1 MVAATRTHLD
11 LQKAPPAEVR
21 LATPAATT
29 STAPRAGAD
38 YNLQIVWSLARYVE
52 EHFGPDALGEV
63 ATAGGLQPSDFHR
76 KNQWVSWQSFEAI
89 LAKARSLM
97 TGDDEFKRACIH
109 RIKEAYG
116 PLRYILWATTPAQ
129 VLAQAS
135 KQYALVSRC
144 GELSLRDH
152 GATWAH
158 MSFKSSTPFS
168 RLGCLVRHAQSVTL
182 PTLWGLPPGHLR
194 ETACVAWGD
203 PTCELRVHWY
213 QARRWLP
220 VVLGAV
226 VFAGL
231 GLVLMRFGLTTLP
244 TPVAL
249 AILGALLGYVIEARR
264 TDRVNHHTRDE
275 IMNAFR
281 DLAHEE
287 ADARRELLE
296 MHTRQK
302 EWTRLVEEEMGA
314 RTSAFQKLAGGV
326 TELHEARA
334 TAVLGVSHDLRN
346 PLQIIQMSSEYLK
359 TSAGI
364 VADSDAVDSVRDIQT
379 SVDRM
384 RRMLGDLV
392 NVTKAQRDFVTMA
405 PQQVE
410 TGELTESL
418 RRRLR
423 ALVHGREVRA
433 TVFATR
439 EVPEHVQ
446 IDPLALDRIV
456 DNLLTN
462 AAKYTERGS
471 IVVEVDGSP
480 GFLVVKVSDTGCG
493 IQPEELERV
502 FEVGG
507 SSAESRRGDSFGVG
521 LSVVVQLLDQMGG
534 RLEIMSK
541 PGSGTTFWVYL
552 PVRAGR
558 APKSVPDP
566 RVVRAPSPEVDT
578 TPVRSSRSRIVSI
591 RTLSA

>member
-1 MVAATRTHLD
+1 MPAAGRLE
-11 LQKAPPAEVR
+11 LAGRGAPPSSA
-21 LATPAATT
+21 PKAA
-29 STAPRAGAD
+29 AD
-38 YNLQIVWSLARYVE
+38 YNLQIVWGVARYVDE
-52 EHFGPDALGEV
+52 RFGPDALGDV
-63 ATAGGLQPSDFHR
+63 AAAGGLQPTDFEG
-76 KNQWVSWQSFEAI
+76 KNRWVSWQSFEAI
-89 LAKARSLM
+89 LTKARSFM
-97 TGDDEFKRACIH
+97 TGDEEFKRACVH
-109 RIKEAYG
+109 RIQEAYG

-129 VLAQAS
+129 VFAQAS
-135 KQYALVSRC
+135 KQYGLVSRC
-144 GELSLRDH
+144 GELSLPGR
-152 GATWAH
+152 GSTWAH
-158 MSFKSSTPFS
+158 MSFKSSVPFS
-168 RLGCLVRHAQSVTL
+168 RLGCLIRQAQSAAL
-182 PTLWGLPPGHLR
+182 PMLWGLPAGHLR
-194 ETACVAWGD
+194 ETSCIAWGD
-203 PTCELRVHWY
+203 PTCELHVHWY

-220 VVLGAV
+220 VLLGAAL
-226 VFAGL
+226 FAGL
-231 GLVLMRFGLTTLP
+231 GFVLVRFGLTTLP

-302 EWTRLVEEEMGA
+302 DWTRLVEEEMGA
-314 RTSAFQKLAGGV
+314 RTAAFQKLAGGV
-326 TELHEARA
+326 SELHEARA

-346 PLQIIQMSSEYLK
+346 PLQIIQMSSEYLN
-359 TSAGI
+359 TSAG
-364 VADSDAVDSVRDIQT
+364 VVSDSDAVDSVRDIQT

-392 NVTKAQRDFVTMA
+392 QVTKAQRDFVTMA
-405 PQQVE
+405 PQKVE

-418 RRRLR
+418 RRRMR
-423 ALVHGREVRA
+423 ALVHGREVRT

-439 EVPEHVQ
+439 EAPGHVQ

-471 IVVEVDGSP
+471 IVVEIDGSP

-493 IQPEELERV
+493 IRPEELDRA

-507 SSAESRRGDSFGVG
+507 SRVESRRGDSFGVG

-534 RLEIMSK
+534 RLEVMSK
-541 PGSGTTFWVYL
+541 PGSGTTFWVYV
-552 PVRAGR
+552 PIAAER
-558 APKSVPDP
+558 APKSAPDAAAAS
-566 RVVRAPSPEVDT
+566 APSSKLEA
-578 TPVRSSRSRIVSI
+578 TPIRSSRGRVVSI